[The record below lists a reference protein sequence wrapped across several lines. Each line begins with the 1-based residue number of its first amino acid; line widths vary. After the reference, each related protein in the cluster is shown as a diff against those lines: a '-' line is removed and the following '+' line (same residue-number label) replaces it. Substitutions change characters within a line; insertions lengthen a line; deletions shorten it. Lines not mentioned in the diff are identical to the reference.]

1 MAIPDTRDGLESL
14 GYKYTGSSACRGCGA
29 EMQWFTTPRGKKLP
43 MSAIP
48 GTEDDESQKLEA
60 HWSVCPKANEFRSNR
75 K

>member
-29 EMQWFTTPRGKKLP
+29 EMQWFETPRGKKMP
-43 MSAIP
+43 MSAVS

-60 HWSVCPKANEFRSNR
+60 HWTVCPNAKDFR
-75 K
+75 KKK